1 MNSRDSHL
9 YLRLSAVG
17 EVSFAKISATN
28 LPRRIDAYFKNAVR
42 LKLKY
47 ISSIMFVT
55 FALTATTASAD
66 DLCSIMSDVNSALK
80 TETAASKQDSFGKSK
95 GYLLSR
101 LQQFKGISACK
112 EGDFYVELHCS
123 VSVEGLGNYLA
134 KRSPRFDEVD
144 SLLRKCY
151 SRTQNDTSSPWYS
164 SVTSRFLNTY
174 SWGNDRYVLLLK
186 QSDSE
191 GGLGTFVD
199 LEIWANPK
207 QLISASA
214 NTSTSSKLTSAEG
227 NWLVIAGS
235 WPPSQQAKVAARL
248 ALLSKNDIAADRI
261 KTDDFPGLTP
271 GLVAVVLGPMSK
283 DAALAQLQTVQSV
296 VPDAFIKES
305 P

>member
-1 MNSRDSHL
+1 
-9 YLRLSAVG
+9 
-17 EVSFAKISATN
+17 
-28 LPRRIDAYFKNAVR
+28 
-42 LKLKY
+42 LKY

-101 LQQFKGISACK
+101 LQQFKGFSACK
-112 EGDFYVELHCS
+112 ESDVYV
-123 VSVEGLGNYLA
+123 GLYCPLSDDGAGNYRA

-151 SRTQNDTSSPWYS
+151 SRTQNDTSSPWYG
-164 SVTSRFLNTY
+164 VFSRFLNTY
-174 SWGNDRYVLLLK
+174 SWGNDRYVLLLE

-191 GGLGTFVD
+191 AGFGTSAS
-199 LEIWANPK
+199 LEIRANPK

-248 ALLSKNDIAADRI
+248 ALLSKNGIAADRI
-261 KTDDFPGLTP
+261 KNDDFPGLTS